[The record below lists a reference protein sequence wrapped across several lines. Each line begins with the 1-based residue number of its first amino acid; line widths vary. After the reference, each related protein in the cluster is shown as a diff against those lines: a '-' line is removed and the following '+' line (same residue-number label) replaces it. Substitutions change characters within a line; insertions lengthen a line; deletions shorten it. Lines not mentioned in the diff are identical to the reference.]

1 MVGDNPGVGAT
12 VGVILRNGAPVDA
25 GVGVG
30 IGGSVESGAPRVLGV
45 DTVADVRAGAA
56 AAYTGSGVRWVGV
69 SVRVRIGRA
78 VRVMVGVGTVVRAVV
93 WCAGD
98 GGVGVRV
105 NVGMVVGAMVGL
117 GIVVRAVV
125 WCAGDGGVGVRV
137 NAGMVVGAMVG
148 VGIVVRAVVW
158 SDGGVGVRVRI
169 GRVVGVTGGVSLG
182 RSSGDLTPC
191 QRRVATSRIDTVVP
205 TADVVKLGPTGRPM
219 TCVGAEG
226 QNWVSSRGHSTTT
239 TPMVVSLPSSTRDSM

>member
-1 MVGDNPGVGAT
+1 M
-12 VGVILRNGAPVDA
+12 
-25 GVGVG
+25 
-30 IGGSVESGAPRVLGV
+30 ESGAPRVLGV

-78 VRVMVGVGTVVRAVV
+78 VRVMVGVGIVVRAVV
-93 WCAGD
+93 WGAGD
-98 GGVGVRV
+98 GGVGVRVRIGMVVGAMVSVGIVVRAVVWSVGGVGVRV
-105 NVGMVVGAMVGL
+105 NVGMVVGT
-117 GIVVRAVV
+117 
-125 WCAGDGGVGVRV
+125 
-137 NAGMVVGAMVG
+137 MVG

-158 SDGGVGVRVRI
+158 GAGDGSVGVRVNVGMVVGTMVGVGIVVRAVVWGAGDGGVCVRVRI
-169 GRVVGVTGGVSLG
+169 GRAVGVTGVVGLG
-182 RSSGDLTPC
+182 RSSGDFNPC
-191 QRRVATSRIDTVVP
+191 QRRVATSRIDTVIP

-219 TCVGAEG
+219 ACVGAEG